1 MLIHS
6 GLLPWLSKELM
17 GEKKTK
23 GKKKLYEIW
32 KKDMATWE
40 EYRNA
45 VRTCRDAVRKAKAH
59 LELNLVREVKDNKK
73 SCGCWFFVFFFSSMS
88 VAKGRLGKTWAC
100 CIPCIR
106 RC

>member
-6 GLLPWLSKELM
+6 GLLPWLSRELM

-23 GKKKLYEIW
+23 GKRKLYEIW

-73 SCGCWFFVFFFSSMS
+73 SCGCWFFVFFFP
-88 VAKGRLGKTWAC
+88 VC
-100 CIPCIR
+100 Q
-106 RC
+106 

>member
-1 MLIHS
+1 
-6 GLLPWLSKELM
+6 
-17 GEKKTK
+17 
-23 GKKKLYEIW
+23 
-32 KKDMATWE
+32 MATWE

-73 SCGCWFFVFFFSSMS
+73 SCGCWFFVCFFSSMS

-100 CIPCIR
+100 CIPSNR

>member
-1 MLIHS
+1 MSSFAHPFRS
-6 GLLPWLSKELM
+6 PAMVEQRAHG
-17 GEKKTK
+17 GKKTK

-73 SCGCWFFVFFFSSMS
+73 SCGCWFFVFFFQYVSS
-88 VAKGRLGKTWAC
+88 KGKTRENVGLLH
-100 CIPCIR
+100 PQ
-106 RC
+106 

>member
-73 SCGCWFFVFFFSSMS
+73 SCGCWFFVFFFP
-88 VAKGRLGKTWAC
+88 VC
-100 CIPCIR
+100 Q
-106 RC
+106 